1 MDIIAFGMG
10 EKGKKLVS
18 VLEKDY
24 HILFLTDNDK
34 NKWGTQ
40 YKGYSVKAPDEIKKY
55 TCNII
60 ITAGMKYVDDIVGQ
74 LQQMGMDSDRI
85 YFSSQE
91 SSYKNK
97 DYEIYSLNAEEI
109 PNTELSLIQYDLYRK
124 EEQETGGKKVM
135 IFCAFFSTYAQ
146 QLIENISKRYNNI
159 EFSLLTFATCAEE
172 YKEKIPEEQLKH
184 IYCIRTIADLKTI
197 LDKLP
202 VYDAM
207 QLLWIET
214 PWVYV
219 HKLIRKKARR
229 LNLNVGGSDFY
240 RTEEKEKE
248 YKRKLITCADYITAE
263 TKETVCEFE
272 AYYSEET
279 KGKMG
284 LLPFGVGVLDYI
296 SCKEN
301 VPEKIIREKFHIP
314 EGKIVVTCGHN
325 SKSEHQ
331 QIKLIEILKQLPE
344 EIRKQIICV
353 FPMTYPAGYN
363 TYIGQ
368 VKGQLEKSGLEYQVL
383 TQFMDFQDMAEYA
396 LVSDIMIHV
405 QTTDQLSSTMLE
417 EMYAG
422 SIVIAGR
429 WLPYQSLHEMG
440 MFFLDVD
447 TISDVVESLEDV
459 IKNMDKYKKKC
470 LENKK
475 IIWNHSSWEK
485 LAPRWYALWN

>member
-10 EKGKKLVS
+10 EKGKNSVS

-24 HILFLTDNDK
+24 HVLFYVDNDK

-40 YKGYSVKAPDEIKKY
+40 YKGYLIESPEEIKKY
-55 TCNII
+55 ACRIV
-60 ITAGMKYVDDIVGQ
+60 ITSGMKYVEEIVGQ
-74 LQQMGMDSDRI
+74 LRQMGVGSDRI
-85 YFSSQE
+85 FFYSQE

-97 DYEIYSLNAEEI
+97 DYEIYSLEAEEI
-109 PNTELSLIQYDLYRK
+109 PNTEIPLIQYDLNRE
-124 EEQETGGKKVM
+124 EEQEIYDKKVL
-135 IFCAFFSTYAQ
+135 IFCAFFSIYAQ
-146 QLIENISKRYNNI
+146 QLIANISKRYNDI
-159 EFSLLTFATCAEE
+159 EFSLLTYAMYAEE
-172 YKEKIPEEQLKH
+172 YKKKISEEQLKH

-202 VYDAM
+202 IYDAM

-219 HKLIRKKARR
+219 HKLIRRKARR

-240 RTEEKEKE
+240 RAKEKEKE
-248 YKRKLITCADYITAE
+248 YKRELIKCADYITAE

-272 AYYSEET
+272 AYYNEET

-284 LLPFGVGVLDYI
+284 LLPFGVEVLDYI
-296 SCKEN
+296 NCKEN
-301 VPEKIIREKFHIP
+301 MPKKLIREKFHIP
-314 EGKIVVTCGHN
+314 EGKIIVTCGHN
-325 SKSEHQ
+325 AKSEHQ
-331 QIKLIEILKQLPE
+331 QIKLIEVLKQLPE
-344 EIRKQIICV
+344 EIRKQIVCV
-353 FPMTYPAGYN
+353 FPMTYPAGYS

-368 VKGQLEKSGLEYQVL
+368 VKKQLEKSGLEHQVL

-422 SIVIAGR
+422 SIVIAGK

-447 TISDVVESLEDV
+447 TISDIAELIEDV
-459 IKNMDKYKKKC
+459 IKNIDKYKKEC
-470 LENKK
+470 LKNKK
-475 IIWNHSSWEK
+475 IIWNHSSWEE
-485 LAPRWYALWN
+485 LAPRWHALWN